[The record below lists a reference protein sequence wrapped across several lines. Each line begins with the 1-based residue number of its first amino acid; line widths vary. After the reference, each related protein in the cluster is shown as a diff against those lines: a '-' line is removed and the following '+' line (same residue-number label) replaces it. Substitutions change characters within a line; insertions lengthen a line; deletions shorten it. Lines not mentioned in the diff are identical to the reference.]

1 MKESG
6 GIVLRPHQEEAV
18 EAIVRGLDI
27 PPGERIPEAGLRAT
41 VVAACGTGKTFI
53 AAAAALRLARHG
65 RVLVLLPT
73 LDLLTQTVREW
84 RLAGH
89 SGPAVAVCSL
99 EDDPQLWQFDV
110 RTTTSAPQLGLW
122 HGRGPVTVYATY
134 ASLPVIAE
142 AHEGLYGLPMDV
154 FDLVVVDEAH
164 RTSGSVG
171 KAWADVHRQEVI
183 PAMRRLYMTATPR
196 IWMERPSRSRAQ
208 EPGEARWFAE
218 EKEQEGP
225 RRGAGKSERRGLE
238 ETEEQRRLAGEAEE
252 QRGEG
257 GEAERGERVYVSR
270 PRLDRLPKEL
280 ACSMDDERVFGPV
293 VYELSLADAISRG
306 LLAKYQIVVAELTD
320 PVVTPDRLTGVERY
334 EEQLRGE
341 RLAAVQTALLE
352 TMAVHGLRTTIT
364 FHHRTVEAEAF
375 AAGLDRVASRLH
387 AVDPGRHPER
397 VWAGWLCGEHDG
409 AYRQSVLAGF
419 GRRAG
424 RAVLSNCRV
433 LGEGVDIRSVDSVA
447 LIDPKGSAVDI
458 VQAIGRALRQKPGE
472 GKMATLI
479 VPVFLAPG
487 EKPEDMISSESYRPL
502 IRVLEGLRAHDEKAV
517 EMLAIPQESRKRIVD
532 PSRPVGKAP
541 EEGEEESRLL
551 LRFATPRDPAL
562 IAKWITY
569 QVIHTERQ
577 DWRRGVEA
585 AWRYRRREGDLGV
598 PYEHVETA
606 GAFPLGRW
614 LSDQRRAYRA
624 GTMTGERAA
633 ELEELGI
640 VWDTADAGFEQNL
653 AAARAYYEL
662 HGTLAAPRHAT
673 ILDQAVGQWL
683 TNVRRPGGLGKDPD
697 RAQRRAAQ
705 LAAIDPDWNPGAL
718 GWTVG
723 WQRHYAY
730 LAQLLADGARLT
742 AVEPGVT
749 RHGEDIGR
757 WLATQQRNW
766 GRLNE
771 EQQARLE
778 GLGVEPQ
785 KAVRARRAPAKT
797 TTATAS
803 RAGGRAFQRGLE
815 ALQQYIAREGR
826 LPGRGAVEELPD
838 GPHRVGIWI
847 GNQKARR
854 DKLDQA
860 QLAALADLGV
870 DWAQ

>member
-1 MKESG
+1 MQKSG
-6 GIVLRPHQEEAV
+6 DIVLRPHQEEAV

-27 PPGERIPEAGLRAT
+27 PPGKRIPEAGLRAT
-41 VVAACGTGKTFI
+41 VVSACGTGKTFI

-89 SGPAVAVCSL
+89 GGPAVAVCSL
-99 EDDPQLWQFDV
+99 EDDPQLWQLDV

-142 AHEGLYGLPMDV
+142 AHEGGYGLPMDV

-164 RTSGSVG
+164 RTSGSAG

-196 IWMERPSRSRAQ
+196 IWMERPPRSRAQ
-208 EPGEARWFAE
+208 EREREEELRRAAE
-218 EKEQEGP
+218 E
-225 RRGAGKSERRGLE
+225 RRERE
-238 ETEEQRRLAGEAEE
+238 EA
-252 QRGEG
+252 
-257 GEAERGERVYVSR
+257 EAERRVYVSR
-270 PRLDRLPKEL
+270 PRWDRLPKEL

-293 VYELSLADAISRG
+293 VYELSLASAISRG

-320 PVVTPDRLTGVERY
+320 PVVTPQRLNSEERY
-334 EEQLRGE
+334 EEQLRGQ
-341 RLAAVQTALLE
+341 RLAAMQTALLE
-352 TMAVHGLRTTIT
+352 TMAVHGLQTTIT

-375 AAGLDRVASRLH
+375 AAGLERVASRLH
-387 AVDPGRHPER
+387 AVDPARHPER
-397 VWAGWLCGEHDG
+397 VWSGWLCGEHEG
-409 AYRQSVLAGF
+409 AHRQSVLADF

-433 LGEGVDIRSVDSVA
+433 LGEGVDIRATDSVA

-479 VPVFLAPG
+479 VPVFLRED
-487 EKPEDMISSESYRPL
+487 EKPEDMLSSNSYRPL
-502 IRVLEGLRAHDEKAV
+502 VRVLAGLRAHDEKAV
-517 EMLAIPQESRKRIVD
+517 EMLAIPQENQKRIVE

-562 IAKWITY
+562 IAKWISYT
-569 QVIHTERQ
+569 VINTERQ
-577 DWRRGVEA
+577 DWKRGAEA
-585 AWRYRRREGDLGV
+585 AYRYRLREEHLDV
-598 PYEHVETA
+598 PYEHTE
-606 GAFPLGRW
+606 GAYPLGRW

-624 GTMTGERAA
+624 GQMSGEHAA

-640 VWDTADAGFEQNL
+640 VWDTADAAFAENL
-653 AAARAYYEL
+653 AAARAYFEL

-673 ILDQAVGQWL
+673 ALDKAVGQWL
-683 TNVRRPGGLGKDPD
+683 TNIRRPGGLGKDPD
-697 RAQRRAAQ
+697 RARRRAEK
-705 LAAIDPDWNPGAL
+705 LAAVDPDWNPRET
-718 GWTVG
+718 GWTVD

-730 LAQLLADGARLT
+730 LAQLLAGGARLT
-742 AVEPGVT
+742 AIVPGVT
-749 RHGEDIGR
+749 RHGEDVGR
-757 WLATQQRNW
+757 WLATQR
-766 GRLNE
+766 RDFSKLNE
-771 EQQARLE
+771 EQQDRL
-778 GLGVEPQ
+778 GKLGVK
-785 KAVRARRAPAKT
+785 KAVRARKAPAK
-797 TTATAS
+797 AVVAS
-803 RAGGRAFQRGLE
+803 GPGAGGGAFQKGLE
-815 ALQQYIAREGR
+815 ALVQYVAREGR
-826 LPGRGAVEELPD
+826 LPGRGVVQVLAD
-838 GPHRVGIWI
+838 GTEHRTGIWV
-847 GNQKARR
+847 GNIKARR

-860 QLAALADLGV
+860 QLAALAELGV
-870 DWAQ
+870 DWAR

>member
-1 MKESG
+1 MQKSG
-6 GIVLRPHQEEAV
+6 DIVLRPHQEEAV

-27 PPGERIPEAGLRAT
+27 PPGKRIPEAGLRAT

-89 SGPAVAVCSL
+89 GGPAVAVCSL
-99 EDDPQLWQFDV
+99 EDDPQLWQLDV

-171 KAWADVHRQEVI
+171 KAWAGVHRQEVI

-196 IWMERPSRSRAQ
+196 IWMERPPRSRSQEREEAQ
-208 EPGEARWFAE
+208 EAVEERGRVDPG
-218 EKEQEGP
+218 
-225 RRGAGKSERRGLE
+225 RGAGKRGRGGLE
-238 ETEEQRRLAGEAEE
+238 EMEEQRRLAGEAEE
-252 QRGEG
+252 WRGEG
-257 GEAERGERVYVSR
+257 GEAERGVYVSR

-293 VYELSLADAISRG
+293 VYELSLASAISRG

-320 PVVTPDRLTGVERY
+320 PVVTPDRLAGVERY

-341 RLAAVQTALLE
+341 RLAAMQTALLE
-352 TMAVHGLRTTIT
+352 TMAAHGLRTTIT

-375 AAGLDRVASRLH
+375 AVGLGRVASRLH

-397 VWAGWLCGEHDG
+397 VWSGWLCGEHAG
-409 AYRQSVLAGF
+409 SHRQSVLADF

-447 LIDPKGSAVDI
+447 LVDPRGSAVDI

-487 EKPEDMISSESYRPL
+487 EKPEDMISSKSYRPL

-517 EMLAIPQESRKRIVD
+517 EMLAIPQESQKMVVD
-532 PSRPVGKAP
+532 PSVPVGQAP

-551 LRFATPRDPAL
+551 LRFAAPRDPAL
-562 IAKWITY
+562 IAKWITF

-577 DWRRGVEA
+577 DWRRGAEA
-585 AWRYRRREGDLGV
+585 ALRYRQREGDLDV
-598 PYEHVETA
+598 PYEHVEAA

-624 GTMTGERAA
+624 GTMTGKRAA
-633 ELEELGI
+633 ELEELGM
-640 VWDTADAGFEQNL
+640 VWDTADAGFETNL

-683 TNVRRPGGLGKDPD
+683 TNVRRPGGLGKDQG
-697 RAQRRAAQ
+697 RARRRAAA
-705 LAAIDPDWNPGAL
+705 LAAIDPDWNPGTL
-718 GWTVG
+718 GWTVD
-723 WQRHYAY
+723 WQRHHAY
-730 LAQLLADGARLT
+730 LTQLLAEGARLT
-742 AVEPGVT
+742 AIVPGVT
-749 RHGEDIGR
+749 RHGEDVGR
-757 WLATQQRNW
+757 WLATQRRNF
-766 GRLNE
+766 GRLGA
-771 EQQARLE
+771 EQQRRLG

-785 KAVRARRAPAKT
+785 KAQPARMAAAK
-797 TTATAS
+797 TATAS
-803 RAGGRAFQRGLE
+803 GPGAGGTAFQTGLQ
-815 ALQQYIAREGR
+815 ALQQYVAREGR
-826 LPGRGAVEELPD
+826 LPGRAVVEQLPD
-838 GPHRVGIWI
+838 GSSHRVGIWYA
-847 GNQKARR
+847 NQKARR
-854 DKLDQA
+854 DKLTTDQHA
-860 QLAALADLGV
+860 ALAALGI
-870 DWAQ
+870 DWA